1 MQDYYGNVM
10 DMALEKISMYTDEMD
25 HLNSVLD
32 HYTNITELVGK
43 KNDFGTKDKI
53 LKSKANNI
61 QGEMQVQKELY
72 EKSAAEAQ
80 KWAEKM
86 ASATEGS
93 NEYETYKKNWQA
105 AQAAAN
111 DAQDAMLSKTEEW
124 AEAMK
129 AIVENELAEL
139 ADTLEKS
146 LTGGV
151 SFDELLTSME
161 RRSSLQEE
169 YLTTTN
175 QIYET
180 NKMMRTAQQE
190 IDKTSNTVAKK
201 KLQSFIN
208 ETNQLQN
215 QTKLSQ
221 YELDIQQAKYDL
233 LLAEIAL
240 QEAQDAKSTVRL
252 QRDAEG
258 NFGYVYTADASQV
271 ADAEQKLADAQ
282 NNLYNIGLEGAN
294 DYQQKYAE
302 TLQESQQAITE
313 LT

>member
-1 MQDYYGNVM
+1 M
-10 DMALEKISMYTDEMD
+10 
-25 HLNSVLD
+25 
-32 HYTNITELVGK
+32 
-43 KNDFGTKDKI
+43 
-53 LKSKANNI
+53 
-61 QGEMQVQKELY
+61 
-72 EKSAAEAQ
+72 
-80 KWAEKM
+80 
-86 ASATEGS
+86 
-93 NEYETYKKNWQA
+93 
-105 AQAAAN
+105 
-111 DAQDAMLSKTEEW
+111 
-124 AEAMK
+124 
-129 AIVENELAEL
+129 

-180 NKMMRTAQQE
+180 NKMMRAAQQE

-258 NFGYVYTADASQV
+258 NFGYVYTADAS
-271 ADAEQKLADAQ
+271 
-282 NNLYNIGLEGAN
+282 
-294 DYQQKYAE
+294 
-302 TLQESQQAITE
+302 
-313 LT
+313 